1 MDNSKDLVAIVGMAC
16 RFPGAKDYHQF
27 WDNLE
32 KGINNIT
39 EIPSNRWNIKNF
51 YSANPEEANKSISKW
66 GGFIEDADKFD
77 PMFFGISRREAMLL
91 DPQQRLMLELT
102 WLCLEDGGYS
112 PAQLSGTQVGVFVGV
127 CNFDYKEL
135 LEKQQNNIEGHLSTG
150 TYTTLIP
157 NRISYFFNFHGP
169 SVAVDTACS
178 SSLVAIHQAIN
189 ALKEN
194 ECEMVLVGGVNVLC
208 TPTYYISFSKLG
220 MLSPQGQC
228 KTFDAK
234 ADGYVRGEGAG
245 VILLKPLKNA
255 IKDKDYIYGAI
266 RGSAVNH
273 GGTARTLTSP
283 NAYAQSQVIRS
294 AYTKANIPPN
304 TVSYIE
310 AHGTGTPLGDP
321 IEINGLK
328 RAFTQLYQ
336 QYGIDAADEPYCGLG
351 SVKTNIGHLES
362 AAGIAGIIKVLL
374 AMKHKKLPKMANYQQ
389 LNPRIKLESSPFYI
403 VEQTKDWQ
411 QLKTK
416 EGDIIPRRAGVSSFG
431 FGGVNAHVVLE
442 EVPTP
447 EFGLAKVECPVQL
460 FTLSAKSEAELKDLV
475 HSYEVFLTSDCE
487 ASITDICFTANK
499 GRTHFD
505 YRLAVI
511 AESTTQLRDQLS
523 AFAMG
528 KESFKLVTGKLSST
542 QPPKIAFLFAGQGSQ
557 YIGMGRSLYETQ
569 PTFRS
574 AIDRCDEILR
584 NYLDVPLLKVLYPE
598 PGETSLINE
607 TAYTQ
612 PVLFALEYALAELW
626 QSWGIKPS
634 AVMGHSVGEYVA
646 ATVAGVFSLEDGL
659 MLIALRGRLMQ
670 ALPQNGEMVALLG
683 SKRQVESVIQPYLD
697 TVSIA
702 ALNGSESVVIS
713 GERET
718 VRLAV
723 ATLEA
728 MGIKATP
735 LPVSHAFHSP
745 LMEPMLSEFAK
756 VVSEV
761 IYSPPKIDLIA
772 NVTGELAKA
781 EVATG
786 EYWCQHVCQPVQFA
800 RGILALYR
808 AGYEVFVECGPKP
821 TLLGMGRKCLPEGVG
836 RWLPS
841 LCLGQEDWQQMLQS
855 LAQLYVEGVQVD
867 WSGFYR
873 DYERLKIP
881 LPTYPF
887 QGQRY
892 WMETIHTSLIQNRT
906 TKSQYPLHPL
916 LGSRL
921 CSAHKDILFESY
933 LSPNAPA
940 FLKHHCV
947 YGETILPAAAYLEM
961 AVTAGTIVFKSDNFV
976 IEDVVI
982 SQALT
987 LSEEQVQR
995 VQLILTQ
1002 ELEPAFQIY
1011 SLVGDFE
1018 SEKESWKLHVE
1029 GKFGIKEQK
1038 PKLERVNLSQLKERC
1053 SQEINIATYYQQC
1066 QARGIGYGK
1075 SFQAIEEIFGQ
1086 EGETLGRIR
1095 IPEALVSDTL
1105 DYQLHPVLLDACF
1118 QVGMAAF
1125 TALVQAQTYLPFALE
1140 RLEVYSH
1147 LGLSVWS
1154 HAQMRP
1160 VKDLDP
1166 EILTIDL
1173 SLFDDNGTIVVRVSG
1188 LSFKRSSLKALPGT
1202 SDRSWQ
1208 DWLYSVEWLPQ
1219 ARCGHYEPQDYLLS
1233 PFEISNRLT
1242 PLVAELVP
1250 QPELLTQLESL
1261 SVAYVLHAFKQLG
1274 WKFQDKAI
1282 FSTAFIAKQLG
1293 VVSQHQ
1299 RLLSRLLEILVEV
1312 NVLRRVGQEWEVGEI
1327 PEFQDPQEQWNTLLK
1342 RYPTAEVELTLLKRC
1357 GVKLAEVLQGI
1368 YDPLEILFPAGDV
1381 TTVTSLYQ
1389 KSPVFVPMNALVQ
1402 KAISALLERLPAQRG
1417 VRILEIGAGT
1427 GGTTSYILPQLNA
1440 YQTLYVF
1447 TDIGALFTTQA
1458 REKFRDYPFVEYRVL
1473 DIEKSPESQ
1482 GFDLHQY
1489 DIVLA
1494 ANVLH
1499 ATENLQQTLQHVQQ
1513 LLTPEGILV
1522 ILEGTARRR
1531 WIDLIFG
1538 LLEGWWKFGDR
1549 SLRPDY
1555 PLLEANQWHKLLL
1568 ENGFKEVA
1576 IVGSDLKHLLPQ
1588 SVIVA
1593 SASHINVKQSPTI
1606 KPSSWLILADCG
1618 GIGQNLAAL
1627 LQSKGEVCTLV
1638 FPGQEYKKLS
1648 EGFTINPSNS
1658 ADFGRL
1664 LEEAVR
1670 TETPLRGVVHLWSL
1684 DAVGDLTL
1692 TGTSLE
1698 VASRQG
1704 CGSALH
1710 LVQALVKAGFSTPSS
1725 LWLVTQGAVLATDR
1739 NPNVL
1744 GVARS
1749 SLWGMGKVIALEHP
1763 ELNCVRVDLDP
1774 NEVGSQVQNLFEEI
1788 WSESSEDQVAFR
1800 DGIRHVA
1807 RLIRSYP
1814 IPNAPQAEDRLALP
1828 ANQPFQLSL
1837 SNRGNLENLELQP
1850 ASRRQPSAGE
1860 VEIRAIATGLNFRD
1874 ILNALDLYP
1883 GEPGPL
1889 GLECAGEVVAI
1900 GEGVEGFE
1908 IGDAVLAIAPG
1919 SFKQYV
1925 TVDAALVAIKPEAL
1939 SFEEAATIPVTFLT
1953 AYYTLHH
1960 LAKISP
1966 GDRVLIHAAT
1976 GGVGQAAVQLAQQ
1989 AGAEVFGTA
1998 SPGKWEFL
2006 KSQGVQYI
2014 MNSRTL
2020 DFADEVMAI
2029 TKNQGVDIVL
2039 NCLTGEFIPKSL
2051 SVVSVRGCFLEIG
2064 KRGAWEINQV
2074 AEVRSDISY
2083 FLVDLI
2089 EVCQQQPAL
2098 IQLMLRQLMQQF
2110 QEGQLKPI
2118 PQMVFPIQNAV
2129 SAFRYLQQAKHI
2141 GKIVVS
2147 QQSNVVESKTFHD
2160 TSLPEQQLAF
2170 REDGTYLITGGL
2182 GGLGLLVARWMV
2194 KKGAQHLVL
2203 AGRSGANDLVRSQ
2216 LRELEQSGAEVVVA
2230 QTDVSDEKQV
2240 ARLLAEIELSKR
2252 PLRGIMHAVGV
2263 LDDGIL
2269 LQQNWERFERV
2280 MTPKVQGAWN
2290 LHTLTQNQPL
2300 DFFVLFSSVASLLGN
2315 PGQANHAAA
2324 NAVLDALAYYRRAMG
2339 LPGLSINWGPWATV
2353 GAAAQRQVG
2362 EQLEVKGM
2370 GTIAPQQG
2378 LDVLEQLFSQ
2388 PFVQVGVIP
2397 INWSQF
2403 TKRLPVSPFF
2413 RNFTEISERAAVP
2426 QAEFRQ
2432 QLEAATAPQ
2441 RQELL
2446 VTHVLSQVAKVLGL
2460 NPSHIN
2466 IQQGFFALGMDSLT
2480 SVELRNYLQ
2489 SSLTCTLPSTLT
2501 FDYPT
2506 VEALVNYLIQEVL
2519 SVQFSQESTVR
2530 LQEADEKSVLST
2542 NLEELSSDEIAELLA
2557 QELGAIEVP

>member
-1 MDNSKDLVAIVGMAC
+1 MDKSKDLVAIIGMAC

-39 EIPSNRWNIKNF
+39 EIPSNRWNLENF
-51 YSANPEEANKSISKW
+51 YSANPEESNKSISKW
-66 GGFIEDADKFD
+66 GGFIEGADKFD
-77 PMFFGISRREAMLL
+77 PMFFCISRREAMLL
-91 DPQQRLMLELT
+91 DPQQRLMLEMA
-102 WLCLEDGGYS
+102 WSCLEDGGYS
-112 PAQLSGTQVGVFVGV
+112 PAQLSGTHVGVFVGV

-150 TYTTLIP
+150 TYTTIIP

-255 IKDKDYIYGAI
+255 IKDKDYIYGVI

-294 AYTKANIPPN
+294 AYTKANISPN

-336 QYGIDAADEPYCGLG
+336 QYGMDAAREPHCGLG

-374 AMKHKKLPKMANYQQ
+374 AMKHKKLPKITNYQQ
-389 LNPRIKLESSPFYI
+389 LNPRIKLEGSPFYI

-416 EGDIIPRRAGVSSFG
+416 EEDIIPRRAGVSSFG
-431 FGGVNAHVVLE
+431 FGGVNAHVILE
-442 EVPTP
+442 EAPTP
-447 EFGLAKVECPVQL
+447 EYRSAGVEGPVQL
-460 FTLSAKSEAELKDLV
+460 LTLSAKSEAELKDLV
-475 HSYEVFLTSDCE
+475 HSYEVFLTSDCV
-487 ASITDICFTANK
+487 ASITDVCFTANK
-499 GRTHFD
+499 GRSHFD
-505 YRLAVI
+505 CRLAVV

-523 AFAMG
+523 AFATA
-528 KESFKLVTGKLSST
+528 KETFKLVTGQLSST
-542 QPPKIAFLFAGQGSQ
+542 QPPKIAFLFTGQGSQ

-569 PTFRS
+569 PTFR
-574 AIDRCDEILR
+574 ATINRCDEILR
-584 NYLDVPLLKVLYPE
+584 TYLDVPLLKVLYPE
-598 PGETSLINE
+598 PGETSPINE

-612 PVLFALEYALAELW
+612 PVLFTLEYALAELW
-626 QSWGIKPS
+626 QSWGIKPA

-659 MLIALRGRLMQ
+659 MLIAARGRLMQ
-670 ALPQNGEMVALLG
+670 ALPQNGEMVALLA
-683 SKRQVESVIQPYLD
+683 SKRQVEAVIQPYLHS
-697 TVSIA
+697 VSIA

-713 GERET
+713 GKRET
-718 VRLAV
+718 VRLVV

-735 LPVSHAFHSP
+735 LQVSHAFHSP
-745 LMEPMLSEFAK
+745 LMEPMLSEFARM
-756 VVSEV
+756 VSKV

-800 RGILALYR
+800 AGILALYR

-841 LCLGQEDWQQMLQS
+841 LSLGQEDWQQMLQS
-855 LAQLYVEGVQVD
+855 LAQLYVEGAQID

-873 DYERLKIP
+873 DNERLKVA

-892 WMETIHTSLIQNRT
+892 WIETTHKPSIQNRA
-906 TKSQYPLHPL
+906 TKIQNPPHPL
-916 LGSRL
+916 LGHRL

-933 LSPNAPA
+933 LNSNAPA

-947 YGETILPAAAYLEM
+947 YQKTILPVAAYLEM
-961 AVTAGTIVFKSDNFV
+961 AVTAGTTAFKSDNLV

-987 LSEEQVQR
+987 LSEEKVQT
-995 VQLILTQ
+995 VQLILTH
-1002 ELEPAFQIY
+1002 ESVSAFQIY
-1011 SLVGDFE
+1011 SLVGDSE
-1018 SEKESWKLHVE
+1018 SDEESWKLHIG
-1029 GKFGIKEQK
+1029 GKFVLKEQK
-1038 PKLERVNLSQLKERC
+1038 LKLERVNLSQLRERC
-1053 SQEINIATYYQQC
+1053 NQELSVAAYYQQC
-1066 QARGIGYGK
+1066 QKRGIDYGT
-1075 SFQAIEEIFGQ
+1075 SFQAIERLFWQ

-1095 IPEALVSDTL
+1095 IPEALVSEAL

-1118 QVGMAAF
+1118 QVSMAAF
-1125 TALVQAQTYLPFALE
+1125 PASVKSQTYLPFALE
-1140 RLEVYSH
+1140 RLEVYRR
-1147 LGLSVWS
+1147 LELSMWS

-1166 EILTIDL
+1166 ETLTTDL
-1173 SLFDDNGTIVVRVSG
+1173 SLFDENGTIVLRVDG
-1188 LSFKRSSLKALPGT
+1188 LSFKRTSPKELLET
-1202 SDRSWQ
+1202 SDKSWQ
-1208 DWLYSVEWLPQ
+1208 DWLYEVEWRPQ
-1219 ARCGHYEPQDYLLS
+1219 ARFGRHEPQDYLLT
-1233 PFEISNRLT
+1233 PFEISDRLT
-1242 PLVAELVP
+1242 PKVAELIP

-1261 SVAYVLHAFKQLG
+1261 SVAYILYAFNRIG
-1274 WKFQDKAI
+1274 WKFQHKAI
-1282 FSTAFIAKQLG
+1282 LSTSFIAKQLG

-1299 RLLSRLLEILVEV
+1299 QLLSRLLEILVEV
-1312 NVLRRVGQEWEVGEI
+1312 GVLRQVGEEWEVAVVPEI
-1327 PEFQDPQEQWNTLLK
+1327 QDPQKQWSMLLE
-1342 RYPTAEVELTLLKRC
+1342 RYPTAIAELTLLGRC
-1357 GVKLAEVLQGI
+1357 GARLAEVLQGSC
-1368 YDPLEILFPAGDV
+1368 DPLQLLFPAGDA
-1381 TTVTSLYQ
+1381 TTAASLYQ
-1389 KSPVFVPMNALVQ
+1389 NSPAFAPMNVLVQ
-1402 KAISALLERLPAQRG
+1402 KAISVLLERLPAQRG

-1427 GGTTSYILPQLNA
+1427 GGTTSYILPHLSA
-1440 YQTLYVF
+1440 HQTKYVY
-1447 TDIGALFTTQA
+1447 TDIGTLFATQA

-1473 DIEKSPESQ
+1473 DIEKPPETQ

-1489 DIVLA
+1489 DLILA

-1499 ATENLQQTLQHVQQ
+1499 ATSDLRQTLQHVQQ
-1513 LLTPEGILV
+1513 LLTPGGMLV
-1522 ILEGTARRR
+1522 LLEGTARRC

-1538 LLEGWWKFGDR
+1538 LLEGWWKFSDR
-1549 SLRPDY
+1549 DLRPDY
-1555 PLLEANQWHKLLL
+1555 PLLKADQWRKLLQ
-1568 ENGFKEVA
+1568 ENGFKQLTT
-1576 IVGSDLKHLLPQ
+1576 IGSDLAHLLPQ

-1593 SASHINVKQSPTI
+1593 SAADTNIKLELPTF
-1606 KPSSWLILADCG
+1606 KSSGWLILADRG
-1618 GIGQNLAAL
+1618 GIGQNLAL
-1627 LQSKGEVCTLV
+1627 RLQSKGEVCTLV
-1638 FPGQEYKKLS
+1638 FPGQEYKKLL
-1648 EGFTINPSNS
+1648 EGFRIDPNNP
-1658 ADFGRL
+1658 ADFERL
-1664 LEEAVR
+1664 LAAMG

-1684 DAVGDLTL
+1684 DAVEHLL
-1692 TGTSLE
+1692 TGANLE
-1698 VASRQG
+1698 MASKQG
-1704 CGSALH
+1704 CGSTLH
-1710 LVQALVKAGFSTPSS
+1710 LVQALVKAGFSTPPS

-1744 GVARS
+1744 GVAQS

-1763 ELNCVRVDLDP
+1763 ELNCIRVDLDP
-1774 NEVGSQVQNLFEEI
+1774 KEVGSQVQNLFEEI
-1788 WSESSEDQVAFR
+1788 WSEGSEDQVAFR

-1807 RLIRSYP
+1807 RLIRSCP
-1814 IPNAPQAEDRLALP
+1814 IPTAPRVEDRLALP

-1850 ASRRQPSAGE
+1850 TKRRQPSAGE
-1860 VEIRAIATGLNFRD
+1860 IEIRAIATGLNFRD

-1883 GEPGPL
+1883 GDPGSL

-1908 IGDAVLAIAPG
+1908 IGDAVLAITPG

-1953 AYYTLHH
+1953 AHYTLHH

-2006 KSQGVQYI
+2006 KSQGVKHV

-2029 TKNQGVDIVL
+2029 TKSQGVDIVL

-2051 SVVSVRGCFLEIG
+2051 SVVSVRGRFLEIG
-2064 KRGAWEINQV
+2064 KRDVWEFNQV
-2074 AEVRSDISY
+2074 AEVRSDVSY

-2089 EVCQQQPAL
+2089 QVCQQQPAL
-2098 IQLMLRQLMQQF
+2098 IQFMLRQLMQQF
-2110 QEGQLKPI
+2110 REGQLKPI
-2118 PQMVFPIQNAV
+2118 PQMVFPIQDAV

-2147 QQSNVVESKTFHD
+2147 QQSNVVKSTTFHE
-2160 TSLPEQQLAF
+2160 TSLPQQQLTF
-2170 REDGTYLITGGL
+2170 REDNTYLITGGL

-2194 KKGAQHLVL
+2194 EKGARHLVL

-2216 LRELEQSGAEVVVA
+2216 LKELEQAGAEVVVA
-2230 QTDVSDEKQV
+2230 QADVSDEKQV

-2252 PLRGIMHAVGV
+2252 PLRGIVHAVGV

-2280 MTPKVQGAWN
+2280 MAPKIQGAWN
-2290 LHTLTQNQPL
+2290 LHTLTHNQPL

-2339 LPGLSINWGPWATV
+2339 LPGLSINWGPWATI

-2388 PFVQVGVIP
+2388 PFVQVGVVP
-2397 INWSQF
+2397 IDWSQF
-2403 TKRLPVSPFF
+2403 TKRLPISPFF
-2413 RNFTEISERAAVP
+2413 YDFTEISEHLAVP
-2426 QAEFRQ
+2426 LAEFRQ
-2432 QLEAATAPQ
+2432 QLEAAIAPQ
-2441 RQELL
+2441 RRELL
-2446 VTHVLSQVAKVLGL
+2446 VAHVRSQVAKVLGI

-2466 IQQGFFALGMDSLT
+2466 LQQGFFSLGMDSLT
-2480 SVELRNYLQ
+2480 SVELRNCLQ
-2489 SSLTCTLPSTLT
+2489 ISLKSSLPPTLT

-2506 VEALVNYLIQEVL
+2506 VEALVNYLTQEVL

-2530 LQEADEKSVLST
+2530 LQEADEKSALST
-2542 NLEELSSDEIAELLA
+2542 SLEELSSDEIAELLA
-2557 QELGAIEVP
+2557 QELGAM